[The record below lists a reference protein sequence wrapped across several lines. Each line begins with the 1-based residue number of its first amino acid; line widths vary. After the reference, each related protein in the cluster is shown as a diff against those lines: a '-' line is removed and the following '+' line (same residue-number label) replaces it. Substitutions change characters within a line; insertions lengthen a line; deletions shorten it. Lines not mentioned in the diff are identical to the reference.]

1 MFIFNWM
8 DGVTKAINVAQAVY
22 LLVKSS
28 MDFPSSPEDDKKERT
43 CIIFS

>member
-1 MFIFNWM
+1 M

-28 MDFPSSPEDDKKERT
+28 MDLPSSSEDDKKERVLY
-43 CIIFS
+43 FHNNNLL